1 MRKIASAILEHK
13 EGWYGI
19 SFTIKD
25 KELTDVKVY
34 TGYALEELKKL
45 FEMRPCGV
53 ALDNSSGYLFSLAFP
68 FSGRRKIG
76 LVING
81 ELEGRLPF
89 PMDETITDFLELG
102 SEGMVLAG
110 VVPRGA
116 GAGLGGKRNS
126 NHITLQSL
134 AVLRALRWFKL
145 IPMGPLV
152 YVNCFGNTAV
162 IMAFSEGKLVHLRQ
176 FFRSFHSTALIEA
189 VQVIAS
195 DVDFYGAS
203 YIMVGDEEAIVEKQ
217 SIEHALGVSVRFPSV
232 ADHVREE
239 GLPEWSWAAIGAALI
254 ALDPKGELNL
264 SGERYRTFAGPG
276 RLGFYASGAL
286 AGLGILVLGL
296 SFLDLQ
302 LKGQTLAYLSGE
314 PGRIYKTAF
323 PKAPPVK
330 DVARA
335 FEERIKKLEREEGPA
350 ADNPA
355 DPLALLNEISSRIE
369 PGVDVK
375 LSEFTADEKE
385 FAIAGTT
392 VSFAAVDKIKAGL
405 EQLKGATGIE
415 LQSVDMASA
424 GQIRFRFRG
433 KL

>member
-1 MRKIASAILEHK
+1 LRKIASAILEHK

-19 SFTIKD
+19 SFSVRE
-25 KELTDVKVY
+25 KELTDVKLY
-34 TGYALEELKKL
+34 TGYTIDELKKL

-76 LVING
+76 LVLGG
-81 ELEGRLPF
+81 ELAGRLPF
-89 PMDETITDFLELG
+89 PIDETITDFVELG
-102 SEGMVLAG
+102 PEGKVLAA

-116 GAGLGGKRNS
+116 VAELTSKRNS
-126 NHITLQSL
+126 NHVTLQSL

-145 IPMGPLV
+145 LPMGPLV
-152 YVNCFGNTAV
+152 YINCFGNTAV
-162 IMAFSEGKLVHLRQ
+162 IMTFSEGRLVHLRQ
-176 FFRSFHSTALIEA
+176 FFRSLNSTALTDA
-189 VQVIAS
+189 VQAVAA
-195 DVDFYGAS
+195 DADFYGAT
-203 YIMVGDEEAIVEKQ
+203 YIMVGDDDAVVEKET
-217 SIEHALGVSVRFPSV
+217 IEHALGITVRFPAV
-232 ADHVREE
+232 NDYILEE
-239 GLPEWSWAAIGAALI
+239 ALPPWSWAAIGAALI

-264 SGERYRTFAGPG
+264 SGERYRTFGGPA

-286 AGLGILVLGL
+286 AGVGLLVLGL

-302 LKGQTLAYLSGE
+302 LKGQALTYLSGE
-314 PGRIYKTAF
+314 PARIYRTAF

-330 DVARA
+330 DVGRA
-335 FEERIKKLEREEGPA
+335 FEDRIKKLEREGGPA
-350 ADNPA
+350 AENPG
-355 DPLALLNEISSRIE
+355 DPLALLNEISSKLDV
-369 PGVDVK
+369 GVDVK
-375 LSEFTADEKE
+375 LSEFTADDKE

-415 LQSVDMASA
+415 LQTVDMASA